1 MKNTFLVFYLLT
13 KQKEKIQ
20 VFKISLILHDFILNG
35 AIEKY
40 NEVRMMN
47 QGTQRP
53 QLLPHTWFIITG
65 WIIWIKTTSFTGD
78 NHKEHSEIG
87 MWALRMNITQNEDLL
102 KGFLATFEA
111 CL

>member
-47 QGTQRP
+47 
-53 QLLPHTWFIITG
+53 
-65 WIIWIKTTSFTGD
+65 
-78 NHKEHSEIG
+78 
-87 MWALRMNITQNEDLL
+87 
-102 KGFLATFEA
+102 
-111 CL
+111 